1 MGSPFSLPL
10 PPFTPT
16 QKSFIFIYSAILLK
30 FQAQHFYMFI
40 NNNWDLNL
48 CRDGVP
54 FLPLSP
60 TQKSQIIHL

>member
-40 NNNWDLNL
+40 NNN
-48 CRDGVP
+48 
-54 FLPLSP
+54 
-60 TQKSQIIHL
+60 